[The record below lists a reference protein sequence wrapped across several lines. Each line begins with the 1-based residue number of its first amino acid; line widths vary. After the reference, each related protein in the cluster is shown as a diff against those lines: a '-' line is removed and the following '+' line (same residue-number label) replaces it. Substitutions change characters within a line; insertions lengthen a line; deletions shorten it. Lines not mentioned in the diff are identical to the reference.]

1 MKLEKVESQKS
12 LEINTNFGEL
22 QSLQTTKT
30 VKLDP
35 TKIEEN
41 ILLSPFDF
49 VNYLECKIPE
59 KEAKEQKFLFPLKIY
74 ESEKKTKF
82 TISELN
88 PQNDLVSQIYKEDKN
103 FIFSMALDD
112 KIIFSDNSGN
122 IKFYSLKEKK
132 IIKVLQ
138 YPLKNTPEKYKSYAM
153 DITPDDIFSLVGYQ
167 NGDIAVFEKT
177 KCKQVIKTGNACNI
191 INIKVTHQMKKQIQF
206 LYSDMKGNVN
216 LVTLN
221 GKTFGGFEE
230 QVESIV
236 QSSEK
241 APFYLIYKLQFK
253 DTELAANK
261 SLKDLND
268 TFVFVNSENTLL
280 YTYNNNFNKLHTFP
294 KPKYLQDKKDNSLPD
309 VVLGLGKQ
317 PSNNESTE
325 GDADLLLLYLI
336 SWEKVIYLNVLPIMN
351 KIIEIVVP
359 SGYYINEAPIVRIGF
374 LNLST
379 IYLIDKQGNFKI
391 LNSRRFNQGFIN
403 IDAKQKCPIVPE
415 ENKHAEMQNVFKM
428 DMIKSHSYLSNKNYE
443 LYIYSIINN
452 RKKNELFAFGQNTIY
467 QQSLKNYQVYMD
479 TLCKNGEWNDLLLLG
494 QNIYKGKMFA
504 LNGIPMKID
513 ERKKKVKEYLQ
524 GLLQKY
530 IDWLLNSNK
539 LENNIDIIIEFCLE
553 VDLGN
558 YLFEKIMKSN
568 NLKNYKDQFLLQLE
582 PFILCDKVMEVDV
595 PKNIIFDLIQFYQ
608 NNNQMEKLEHLLI
621 HFNMKTLNN
630 NEIKKK
636 LQELSIIS
644 PLIFISIN
652 EKPKDYFKPVTL
664 IYDKY
669 TKANKLESFTDYKD
683 LVKNKKMDLDKIKST
698 KQYIG
703 HKLLWYLQKTL
714 DGKKFPSF
722 IESIDPVL
730 YFSAVT
736 KISYWLL
743 TEKVFNDL
751 IMLETGTFFNIII
764 FIFSNEDI
772 IETFE
777 ENNEDPEKKAEALKI
792 LKQGGNMSYKS
803 ENVDLSDLISY
814 IISLGDK
821 LLNSE
826 EIQKKEK
833 EKINLYLK
841 IFEITVGKRMK
852 LNVKD
857 KKEAIKFVIQNNSKY
872 KIKLDLSKK
881 IVEILEGKDFEMKDY
896 DEILYIMTKGSF
908 DDIRLFILKKKK
920 LYMDCLNLLLDSEVK
935 INKLNE
941 MIFTFI
947 NMTLTRLQIKKL
959 MKEYKTFK
967 ADVKKN
973 LIKIS
978 EKSLENCYTI
988 INFWF
993 SKDKKGCLDQLKE
1006 NSEMQLKYIEYSVKK
1021 IIEAKENKDIE
1032 FIEDEE
1038 YMKYLLQRHVYLLCN
1053 MNKKNE
1059 IITWL
1064 KKLND
1069 YPIKE
1074 CIEICKKSKVYD
1086 ALIYLYKKEGN
1097 IIEALRV
1104 CYEIIN
1110 NTFNEILV
1118 NLKSKEFNEDLN
1130 ILKKDEFI
1138 KFIDDSIETIELEEK
1153 ENEKNNSNEHE
1164 SWKEFIK
1171 KLYKIQDD
1179 FSKESKNPKD
1189 RKEIYSDI
1197 AELILSQIQRLIIR
1211 MAPYVG
1217 EQNVFD
1223 FVLKV
1228 NPKAKVIEFKPFF
1241 FETLKGFGLEKN
1253 ILNFLLDSI
1262 NEFSLEEK
1270 DKLEE
1275 INTKGEYFE
1284 LYNYSC
1290 NVCNNFFNTGN
1301 LTEKLIRFRCQHM
1314 QHRNC
1319 GSNVCL
1325 KCLNDNYKKWSC
1337 RKPKNKSEEADEKEF
1352 VEFLNSYETIK
1363 TEMEL
1368 SKSQKKQGERKKA
1381 SNTKDFSKNFRKLM
1395 ALDNYNN
1402 KNRRNFVIEGVKY
1415 SMNE

>member
-1 MKLEKVESQKS
+1 MKLEKKDSLKT
-12 LEINTNFGEL
+12 LEINSNIGEL

-30 VKLDP
+30 IKLDP
-35 TKIEEN
+35 AKIEEN

-82 TISELN
+82 SLSELN
-88 PQNDLVSQIYKEDKN
+88 PQNELASHIYNEDKN

-112 KIIFSDNSGN
+112 KIIFSDNLGN

-153 DITPDDIFSLVGYQ
+153 DITPDDIFSFVGYQ
-167 NGDIAVFEKT
+167 NGHIAVFEKT
-177 KCKQVIKTGNACNI
+177 KCKHVIKTGNACNI
-191 INIKVTHQMKKQIQF
+191 INIKVVHQIKKQIQF
-206 LYSDMKGNVN
+206 LYSDMKGCINMI
-216 LVTLN
+216 TLK
-221 GKTFGGFEE
+221 GKKFGGFEE
-230 QVESIV
+230 QIDTIV

-241 APFYLIYKLQFK
+241 APFYLIYQLKFK
-253 DTELAANK
+253 DLELAANK

-268 TFVFVNSENTLL
+268 TFVFVNSEKALL
-280 YTYNNNFNKLHTFP
+280 YTYTDTFRELNAFP
-294 KPKYLQDKKDNSLPD
+294 KPKYIKDNSLPD

-351 KIIEIVVP
+351 KAIEIVVP
-359 SGYYINEAPIVRIGF
+359 SGFYVNEAPIVRIGF

-379 IYLIDKQGNFKI
+379 IYLIDKQGNFKV
-391 LNSRRFNQGFIN
+391 LNSRKFNQGFVN
-403 IDAKQKCPIVPE
+403 FDTKTKGPIIPE
-415 ENKHAEMQNVFKM
+415 ENKHAELQNVFKM
-428 DMIKSHSYLSNKNYE
+428 DMIKSHSYLNNKNFE
-443 LYIYSIINN
+443 TYIYSISNN
-452 RKKNELFAFGQNTIY
+452 RKKYEFFVFGQNTIY
-467 QQSLKNYQVYMD
+467 QQSLKNYQTYTESLYKKGD
-479 TLCKNGEWNDLLLLG
+479 WNDTFLLG
-494 QNIYKGKMFA
+494 QNIYKGKMNA
-504 LNGIPMKID
+504 LDGIPMKID
-513 ERKKKVKEYLQ
+513 ERKKKVKEFLQ
-524 GLLQKY
+524 GLIQKY
-530 IDWLLNSNK
+530 IDGLIINNQ
-539 LENNIDIIIEFCLE
+539 LENNIDIVIEFCLE

-558 YLFEKIMKSN
+558 YLFEKIIKSN
-568 NLKNYKDQFLLQLE
+568 NLKNYKEQFLMQLE
-582 PFILCDKVMEVDV
+582 PFILCDKVKEVDV
-595 PKNIIFDLIQFYQ
+595 PKNIILDLIQLYIK
-608 NNNQMEKLEHLLI
+608 NNEMEKLEHLLI
-621 HFNMKTLNN
+621 HFNLKTLNN

-636 LQELSIIS
+636 LEELSIIS

-664 IYDKY
+664 IFDKY
-669 TKANKLESFTDYKD
+669 TKAKKLESFVDYKD
-683 LVKNKKMDLDKIKST
+683 LVKNKKMDLDKIKCT

-714 DGKKFPSF
+714 DGKKFPNF

-736 KISYWLL
+736 KIAYWLM

-751 IMLETGTFFNIII
+751 ITLETSTFFNIII

-772 IETFE
+772 IETLE
-777 ENNEDPEKKAEALKI
+777 ENNDDPEKKAEALKI
-792 LKQGGNMSYKS
+792 LKHDPNSSYKS
-803 ENVDLSDLISY
+803 QNVDLSDLISY

-821 LLNSE
+821 LLKSDDV
-826 EIQKKEK
+826 QKK

-852 LNVKD
+852 LDVKD
-857 KKEAIKFVIQNNSKY
+857 KKEAIKFVIQNNNKY

-920 LYMDCLNLLLDSEVK
+920 LYIDCLNLLLDKEVK

-967 ADVKKN
+967 AEVKKN
-973 LIKIS
+973 LVKIS

-1006 NSEMQLKYIEYSVKK
+1006 NAEMQLNYIEYSVKK
-1021 IIEAKENKDIE
+1021 IIEAKGSKDIE

-1038 YMKYLLQRHVYLLCN
+1038 YIKYLLQRHVYLLCN
-1053 MNKKNE
+1053 MNKKSE

-1064 KKLND
+1064 KKLDD

-1074 CIEICKKSKVYD
+1074 CIEICKKNKVYD

-1110 NTFNEILV
+1110 NTFNEILD
-1118 NLKSKEFNEDLN
+1118 NLKSKEFNEELN
-1130 ILKKDEFI
+1130 TAKKYEFI
-1138 KFIDDSIETIELEEK
+1138 QFIDDSIETIELEEK
-1153 ENEKNNSNEHE
+1153 ENSNNDKNDHE

-1171 KLYKIQDD
+1171 KLYKIQED
-1179 FSKESKNPKD
+1179 FAEKSKNPKD
-1189 RKEIYSDI
+1189 RIEIYTDISD
-1197 AELILSQIQRLIIR
+1197 LILSQIQRLITR

-1223 FVLKV
+1223 FVLNV
-1228 NPKAKVIEFKPFF
+1228 NPKAKVIDFKPFF

-1253 ILNFLLDSI
+1253 ILNFLIDSI
-1262 NEFSLEEK
+1262 NQFSIHEEEK
-1270 DKLEE
+1270 FEE
-1275 INTKGEYFE
+1275 INTKGDYFE
-1284 LYNYSC
+1284 LYNNSC

-1301 LTEKLIRFRCQHM
+1301 LTEKLTRFRCQHM
-1314 QHRNC
+1314 QHLNC
-1319 GSNVCL
+1319 GRNVCL
-1325 KCLNDNYKKWSC
+1325 KCLNDNYKKWCC
-1337 RKPKNKSEEADEKEF
+1337 RKPNDKSQEADEKEF
-1352 VEFLNSYETIK
+1352 VEFLKRYETTK

-1368 SKSQKKQGERKKA
+1368 SKNKKKKGERKKA

-1402 KNRRNFVIEGVKY
+1402 KNRRNFIIEGVKH
-1415 SMNE
+1415 SCE